1 MPTRATTTG
10 SISKAPGSAPL
21 RTTLSGRSCLRART
35 CFSQE
40 DSSTTIAARA
50 RKTAC
55 SSSTSTAWATC
66 WCRPQHA
73 ERKPRSP
80 SARGATTPSRT
91 RHKRCSANRLRSG
104 RFRSFPGA
112 ITPASMAQ
120 KEEEPCCR
128 HDDRRPGGPSPV
140 VMATR
145 GCGFLP
151 RHFASTPTPRSDG
164 RPPPGVRRTF
174 GPPLCSSCDASG

>member
-1 MPTRATTTG
+1 MGSKSFGGLVVVCVAVTIAAATREASAQKQPATAVHLSASELDWRPLTPEIPLQSVQLWGERSQPGERGYGMFLILPAGAEAGLHAHTRATTTG

-55 SSSTSTAWATC
+55 SSSTSTACATC

-73 ERKPRSP
+73 ERKPRAVRACDP
-80 SARGATTPSRT
+80 AARS
-91 RHKRCSANRLRSG
+91 
-104 RFRSFPGA
+104 
-112 ITPASMAQ
+112 
-120 KEEEPCCR
+120 E
-128 HDDRRPGGPSPV
+128 
-140 VMATR
+140 
-145 GCGFLP
+145 
-151 RHFASTPTPRSDG
+151 
-164 RPPPGVRRTF
+164 
-174 GPPLCSSCDASG
+174 